1 VADDLDALVRR
12 GRAHRGAGELDEAL
26 AIFTLAHERFPAAA
40 RPLCERGAVL
50 LLVHR
55 FDDALADYRAA
66 EALDPAY
73 PGLQSYFAEVWL
85 YLRRPDEALA
95 AAGRG
100 LRAEPGDMMHR
111 VNLAHALLFLG
122 RHEAADA
129 EYRSLRGEVHPAK
142 GRTGAEIVLEDLRL
156 LRSAG
161 VTCDGMDA
169 VERLLSA
176 GG

>member
-1 VADDLDALVRR
+1 MAERLEELHRR
-12 GRAHRGAGELDEAL
+12 GRAQRAAGEVDA
-26 AIFTLAHERFPAAA
+26 AIATFTLAHERFPDAPG
-40 RPLCERGAVL
+40 PLCQRGALL

-55 FDDALADYRAA
+55 FDEALADYRAA
-66 EALDPAY
+66 AALDPAY

-100 LRAEPGDMMHR
+100 LRAEPGDLMHR

-122 RHEAADA
+122 RREPAEA
-129 EYRSLRGEVHPAK
+129 EYRSLRGERHAAK
-142 GRTGAEIVLEDLRL
+142 GQTGPEIVLEDLRL
-156 LRSAG
+156 LRAAG
-161 VTCDGMDA
+161 VTGAGIDA
-169 VERLLSA
+169 VERLLS